1 MEPPFV
7 VGGIVEPPYFVG
19 REGEIR
25 ALAENARSLAQ
36 SVLVLAPRRY
46 GKSSLLHNL
55 RRELHGEAQL
65 LVPTVNCRDMTRL
78 SDFQRATIS
87 ALLDEYERVSRVR
100 GLLEVFRR
108 ALKERT
114 MAALRSVEEVG
125 GSVGDVGRIT
135 LRFRENEIDELELVR
150 GAFRFFRSFSEER
163 EMRIVFLMDEF
174 QEVAS
179 FNGALFNLL
188 KKEMDE
194 NPRTRYIFSGS
205 SVRMLSSIFLSE
217 DAPLYLM
224 VARHRMEPLGED
236 DVVAFVARR
245 LAVAGL
251 HISKPAGPL
260 LHELTGGIPFY
271 VQKLGLLVVQ
281 TLGLAGKKKAD
292 ALSVRRAFARMLDEL
307 DSEFE
312 TRWLSRFSPLQRQIV
327 KALSE
332 LGEGSVTDLA
342 ASMGVE
348 RTDISSSLRR
358 LRDMMVIRTNGAGS
372 HALVDVVFG
381 AWLQRA

>member
-1 MEPPFV
+1 MESPFL

-19 REGEIR
+19 RESELR
-25 ALAENARSLAQ
+25 ALAENARTLAQ
-36 SVLVLAPRRY
+36 NVLVLAPRRY

-55 RRELHGEAQL
+55 RQELEGETKL
-65 LVPTVNCRDMTRL
+65 LVPYVNCRGMTRL
-78 SDFQRATIS
+78 SDFQRATVS
-87 ALLDEYERVSRVR
+87 SLLDEYERVSRIR

-108 ALKERT
+108 ALKEKT
-114 MAALRSVEEVG
+114 LSALRSVEEIG
-125 GSVGDVGRIT
+125 GSVGDVGQIT

-188 KKEMDE
+188 KKELDE
-194 NPRTRYIFSGS
+194 NARTRYVFSGS

-224 VARHRMEPLGED
+224 VARHRMEALTKD
-236 DVVAFVARR
+236 DVVAFVASR

-251 HISKPAGPL
+251 HVSKSAGL
-260 LHELTGGIPFY
+260 LFHELTGGIPFY

-281 TLGLAGKKKAD
+281 EVRLAEKTTVD
-292 ALSVRRAFARMLDEL
+292 ALGVRRAFARMLDEL

-312 TRWLSRFSPLQRQIV
+312 TRWLSRFSSLQRRIV

-332 LGEGSVTDLA
+332 LGEGSVTDIA
-342 ASMGVE
+342 TSMGVE

-358 LRDMMVIRTNGAGS
+358 LRDMMMIQTNGEGS